1 LPIFGRRKDR
11 SDGPRAVVVA
21 IDGTPHSLLQRFID
35 EGLLPNLE
43 RMFRSGT
50 FTRMYS
56 TQPTVS
62 SVAWTSFMCGKDPG
76 GTGIFGFTDLDPGT
90 YNLNIPD
97 SKWIRSKLV
106 WEHLTDM
113 GKRSV
118 TMGVPISYP
127 TRPID
132 GVMVGCFLSPKLEK
146 AVHPPEYL
154 DLLKRLDY
162 RLDTDAW
169 LAREDLDKFW
179 AELNVVF
186 DRRRNT
192 LYHFLR
198 KERWDVLMTHFME
211 TDRLMHFMIDQF
223 ERGEEPWTGR
233 FREFF
238 GRVDEM
244 MGTIDEALPET
255 DELIIMSDHGFA
267 PLKYEVYPNRA
278 LQEAGV
284 LKWASSP
291 PKSIM
296 DIGEGSRA
304 FIMDPARI
312 YVNVKGKYPMGTVDP
327 GDRRAVA
334 DEVADLL
341 KERLVDPETG
351 EQMVG
356 AIHRRDDIYSG
367 PHVERG
373 PDIVLEPK
381 WGYDFKGAVN
391 KEDLTG
397 RTALC
402 GMHTYEDAHL
412 YVRGR
417 KLAGQGSGPEGAP
430 AIQDVVPT
438 MLALMGLQV
447 PGEMT
452 GKSLLN

>member
-1 LPIFGRRKDR
+1 MPLFGRKKAKKAT
-11 SDGPRAVVVA
+11 PRTVVLA
-21 IDGTPHSLLQRFID
+21 IDGTPYSLLRRLMDDGIM
-35 EGLLPNLE
+35 PNYK
-43 RMFRSGT
+43 RMVGNGT

-76 GTGIFGFTDLDPGT
+76 GTNIFGFTDLAPNSYQLD
-90 YNLNIPD
+90 IPD
-97 SKWIRSKLV
+97 STSIKSKLV

-127 TRPID
+127 TRPIN
-132 GVMVGCFLSPKLEK
+132 GVMVGCFLSPKLDK

-154 DLLKRLDY
+154 KLLKRIDY

-179 AELNVVF
+179 LELNVVF
-186 DRRRNT
+186 DRRRET
-192 LYHFLR
+192 MLHFVR
-198 KERWDVLMTHFME
+198 NEKWDVLMVHFME

-223 ERGEEPWTGR
+223 EKGEEPWRSR
-233 FREFF
+233 FLEFF
-238 GRVDEM
+238 GRVDRLI
-244 MGTIDEALPET
+244 GRLDEDVPIE
-255 DELIIMSDHGFA
+255 DNLIVLSDHGFT
-267 PLKYEVYPNRA
+267 PLKYEVYPNR
-278 LQEAGV
+278 V
-284 LKWASSP
+284 LYEEGLLKFKSWP

-304 FIMDPARI
+304 FVMDPARI

-327 GDRRAVA
+327 GDRAWVA
-334 DEVADLL
+334 DEVAGLL
-341 KERLVDPETG
+341 EDKLLDPETG
-351 EQMVG
+351 EKMVA
-356 AIHRRDDIYSG
+356 AIHKRDDIYSG
-367 PHVERG
+367 PWVENG

-391 KEDLTG
+391 KETLTG

-412 YVRGR
+412 YIRER
-417 KLAGQGSGPEGAP
+417 QISQPGSGPEGAP

-438 MLALMGLQV
+438 MLAMMGLRV
-447 PGEMT
+447 PEEMT
-452 GKSLLN
+452 GKVLF

>member
-1 LPIFGRRKDR
+1 MPIFGRRKE
-11 SDGPRAVVVA
+11 GKPPRAVVLA
-21 IDGTPHSLLQRFID
+21 IDGTPYSLLRRLMEEGVMPTYQRLTGD
-35 EGLLPNLE
+35 
-43 RMFRSGT
+43 GT

-76 GTGIFGFTDLDPGT
+76 GTNIFGFTDL
-90 YNLNIPD
+90 IPD
-97 SKWIRSKLV
+97 SYQLDIPDSTRIKSKLI
-106 WEHLTDM
+106 WEHLTDL

-154 DLLKRLDY
+154 ELLKRLDY

-169 LAREDLDKFW
+169 LAREDLAKFW
-179 AELNVVF
+179 LELNVVF
-186 DRRRNT
+186 DRRRET
-192 LYHFLR
+192 MLHFMDH
-198 KERWDVLMTHFME
+198 ERWDVLMVHFME
-211 TDRLMHFMIDQF
+211 TDRMMHFMIDQF
-223 ERGEEPWTGR
+223 ERGEEPWAGR

-238 GRVDEM
+238 GRVDELIGAIEM
-244 MGTIDEALPET
+244 RLKEG
-255 DELIIMSDHGFA
+255 DELVILSDHGFT
-267 PLKYEVYPNRA
+267 PLKYEVYPNR
-278 LQEAGV
+278 V
-284 LKWASSP
+284 LYEEGLLKFKTWP

-296 DIGEGSRA
+296 DIAAGSRA
-304 FIMDPARI
+304 FVMDPGRL
-312 YVNVKGKYPMGTVDP
+312 YVNVQGKYPMGTVP
-327 GDRRAVA
+327 PESRARVA
-334 DEVADLL
+334 DEVAQLL
-341 KERLVDPETG
+341 VEKLVDPETG
-351 EQMVG
+351 ERMV
-356 AIHRRDDIYSG
+356 AAVHRRDDIYTG

-391 KEDLTG
+391 KESLTG

-417 KLAGQGSGPEGAP
+417 QLGMPGSGPEGAP
-430 AIQDVVPT
+430 AIQDVAPT
-438 MLALMGLQV
+438 IMAMLGLPV

-452 GKSLLN
+452 GKVLF